1 MDVKQILKGELPLQT
16 ETNFFILVNVL
27 DVFMTYILLIN
38 GAMEA
43 NPLAN
48 YVLLRW
54 GFVGLISFK
63 LLIVA
68 AVCIIAQLIATR
80 RLGTAQ
86 FLLIIGSLIVSAV
99 VVYSVRLYYFHF
111 GSVPTELLN

>member
-1 MDVKQILKGELPLQT
+1 MDINQILKGELPLQT

-27 DVFMTYILLIN
+27 DVFMTYILLVN

-54 GFVGLISFK
+54 GFGGLIGFK
-63 LLIVA
+63 LFIVA
-68 AVCIIAQLIATR
+68 AVCIIAQLVATR
-80 RLGTAQ
+80 RLGTAR
-86 FLLIIGSLIVSAV
+86 FLLIFGSLIVSAV
-99 VVYSVRLYYFHF
+99 VIYSVRLYYMHF
-111 GSVPTELLN
+111 DAVS